1 MAEIR
6 WTEEAADWLED
17 IYSYI
22 AADSRQSAQRVIE
35 GIYQKAQLLEDH
47 PQAGYFY
54 KTAGDGEVRILPYG
68 HYRIAYL
75 LPRTRR
81 YVDILGVFHGSLDIE
96 RFFR

>member
-22 AADSRQSAQRVIE
+22 AADSRQSAQRVVD
-35 GIYQKAQLLEDH
+35 GIYQKVQLLEDH
-47 PQAGYFY
+47 PQAGHFY
-54 KTAGDGEVRILPYG
+54 KSVKDGEVRVLLYG
-68 HYRIAYL
+68 HRIAYL
-75 LPRTRR
+75 LPKTRS
-81 YVDILGVFHGSLDIE
+81 YIDILCVFHGSLDIE